1 MYCEVFNVLDFNILH
16 IAIIYL
22 MFTIILLKFSFWSLR
37 EAQELSFPLTESL
50 SETQVFV
57 TDKLLKLW
65 KTPRDFSLR
74 CSWASYHLIGV
85 KISPCLIKKQ
95 GRKKRNRKQI
105 GSKEQSILS
114 ASVNPAAL
122 THHVFK
128 SFGDLR
134 RSHGSDKAWFPHEIF
149 IFSGARLWRGKT
161 RPPHQS
167 WPRSKSSCITTRS

>member
-65 KTPRDFSLR
+65 KTPRDFSMR
-74 CSWASYHLIGV
+74 CSWASCRLIGV

-105 GSKEQSILS
+105 GSKEQSTLF

-122 THHVFK
+122 THYVFK

-134 RSHGSDKAWFPHEIF
+134 RSHGSDKAWFLFMKYSSFQVPG
-149 IFSGARLWRGKT
+149 SGEEKLGHPIRADREARARV
-161 RPPHQS
+161 
-167 WPRSKSSCITTRS
+167 